1 MQLRLATL
9 ADAEAIRTIYNAEVT
24 GSTAT
29 FDLVPRNPEEQ
40 LTWLAEHGGAYPAI
54 VAEDEDGLVVGF
66 GSLSLYRDRPAYATS
81 VENSV
86 YVGAG
91 RRGSGIGRALMDELI
106 RLATQH
112 GFHTMVARI
121 GDDNAASIALHFA
134 CGFEL
139 VGVERQ
145 IGRKFSRWLDVS
157 VMQRML

>member
-29 FDLVPRNPEEQ
+29 FDLVPRKSEEQ
-40 LTWLAEHGGAYPAI
+40 LAWLAEHGGAYPAI
-54 VAEDEDGLVVGF
+54 VAEDEDGLVIGF

-91 RRGSGIGRALMDELI
+91 QRGAGIGRALMDELI

-121 GDDNAASIALHFA
+121 GDDNAASIALHLA

-145 IGRKFSRWLDVS
+145 IGRKFGRWLDVS